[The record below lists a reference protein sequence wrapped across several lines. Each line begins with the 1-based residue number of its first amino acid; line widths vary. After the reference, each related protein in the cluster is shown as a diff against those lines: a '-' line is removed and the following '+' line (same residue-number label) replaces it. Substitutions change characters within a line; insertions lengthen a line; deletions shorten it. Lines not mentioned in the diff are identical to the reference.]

1 MVWIEKYRPSKLCDI
16 IGNQHHVKYLVE
28 WAEAWEN
35 GFNIEKKAV
44 ILYGQAGI
52 GKTSAAHALANEM
65 GWDVIELNASDQRTA
80 GIINRIAGSAS
91 KTGTF
96 EGIGGRKLI
105 ILDEADNLHGGRD
118 RGGSKAISSLIKTTA
133 QPIIIIAND
142 FYKLD
147 VPLKSLCASLKFNNV
162 DIKAIKTLLKN
173 ICEKEDIDIDNKVL
187 EHISKNCNGDVRAA
201 INDLESICIGKDNI
215 SIDDITKTE
224 SDDNKRN
231 VSETIFTFVD
241 KVFKSN
247 DIKKILESSNNINEN
262 PETTIHWFDENI
274 PLVYKDTDELFDAY
288 NLLSKAD
295 IFLGR
300 VHKRQNYTL
309 WKYANTLIC
318 GVGTV
323 GKARSGFVKYSSPKY
338 WSKLKNSKSDRYIKK
353 SIANKVGKLCHIST
367 KKVLS
372 DMLWFIKE
380 LMKNGEYSIIISY
393 ELGLNKDEIAY
404 LFDTKVNSERV
415 KTVYDL
421 VQELKE
427 DDIEIE
433 DIDTDDLVMDIEN
446 SVTEDNNKK
455 VKTKPLDKPQMSLGD
470 F

>member
-1 MVWIEKYRPSKLCDI
+1 MTYTEKYRPNKLCDVV
-16 IGNQHHVKYLVE
+16 GNQHHVKYLVE
-28 WAEAWEN
+28 WAEAWES

-44 ILYGQAGI
+44 ILYGNAGI
-52 GKTSAAHALANEM
+52 GKTSAAHALATEM
-65 GWDVIELNASDQRTA
+65 TWDVIELNASDQRTA
-80 GIINRIAGSAS
+80 GIINRIARSAS

-96 EGIGGRKLI
+96 DGIGGRKLI
-105 ILDEADNLHGGRD
+105 VLDEADNLHGGRD
-118 RGGSKAISSLIKTTA
+118 RGGSKAISNLIKTTA

-147 VPLKSLCASLKFNNV
+147 TTLKSLCASLKFNNV
-162 DIKAIKTLLKN
+162 DTKAIKTLLKD
-173 ICEKEDIDIDNKVL
+173 ICEKENITIDNKVL
-187 EHISKNCNGDVRAA
+187 EQLAKNCNGDVRAA
-201 INDLESICIGKDNI
+201 TNDLESICVGKDHI
-215 SIDDITKTE
+215 SIDDITNTK

-231 VSETIFTFVD
+231 ISETIFTFVD

-247 DIKKILESSNNINEN
+247 DIKKILESSSNINEN

-274 PLVYKDTDELFDAY
+274 PLIYKDTDELHEAY
-288 NLLSKAD
+288 DLLSKAD

-318 GVGTV
+318 GVGSI
-323 GKARSGFVKYSSPKY
+323 GKVRSGFVKYSPPKY

-372 DMLWFIKE
+372 DILWFIKE

-404 LFDTKVNSERV
+404 LFNTKVNSERV

-427 DDIEIE
+427 DDVEID
-433 DIDTDDLVMDIEN
+433 DINTDDLIIDIKN
-446 SVTEDNNKK
+446 NVTEDSDKK

>member
-1 MVWIEKYRPSKLCDI
+1 MTYTEKYRPNKLRDV

-28 WAEAWEN
+28 WAETWEK
-35 GFNIEKKAV
+35 GFNIKKKAV
-44 ILYGQAGI
+44 ILYGNAGV

-65 GWDVIELNASDQRTA
+65 EWNVIELNASDQRTA
-80 GIINRIAGSAS
+80 GIINRIVGSAS

-96 EGIGGRKLI
+96 EGIDGRKLI

-118 RGGSKAISSLIKTTA
+118 RGGSKAISNLIKTTA

-147 VPLKSLCASLKFNNV
+147 TTLKSLCHSLKFNNV
-162 DIKAIKTLLKN
+162 DTKAIKTLLKN
-173 ICEKEDIDIDNKVL
+173 ICKKENIITDNKIL
-187 EHISKNCNGDVRAA
+187 EQIAKNCNGDVRAA
-201 INDLESICIGKDNI
+201 INDLESICIGKTNVHVGDIVDN
-215 SIDDITKTE
+215 DD
-224 SDDNKRN
+224 KRN

-241 KVFKSN
+241 NVFKSN
-247 DIKKILESSNNINEN
+247 DIKKILESSSNINEN
-262 PETTIHWFDENI
+262 PETTIHWFDENM
-274 PLVYKDTDELFDAY
+274 PLIYKDTDELHEAY
-288 NLLSKAD
+288 TLLSKAD

-300 VHKRQNYTL
+300 VHKRQDYTM

-318 GVGTV
+318 GVGTI
-323 GKARSGFVKYSSPKY
+323 GKAHSGFVRYSPPKY

-393 ELGLNKDEIAY
+393 ELGLTKDEIAY
-404 LFDTKVNSERV
+404 LFDCKPNSERV

-421 VQELKE
+421 VQELEE
-427 DDIEIE
+427 DDAE
-433 DIDTDDLVMDIEN
+433 MDELNETIVN
-446 SVTEDNNKK
+446 VKSNVTEDNDKK
-455 VKTKPLDKPQMSLGD
+455 VKTKPQMNLGD

>member
-1 MVWIEKYRPSKLCDI
+1 MTYTEKYRPSKLCDVV
-16 IGNQHHVKYLVE
+16 GNRQHIKYLVE

-44 ILYGQAGI
+44 ILYGNAGV

-96 EGIGGRKLI
+96 EGINGRKLI

-118 RGGSKAISSLIKTTA
+118 RGGSKAISNLIKTTA

-147 VPLKSLCASLKFNNV
+147 TTLKSLCASLKFNNV
-162 DIKAIKTLLKN
+162 DIKSIKILLKN
-173 ICEKEDIDIDNKVL
+173 ICEKENIDIDNKVV
-187 EHISKNCNGDVRAA
+187 EQIAKNCNGDVRAA
-201 INDLESICIGKDNI
+201 INDLESICIGKTRVDVNDVVNN
-215 SIDDITKTE
+215 DD
-224 SDDNKRN
+224 KRN

-247 DIKKILESSNNINEN
+247 NMKEILESSSNINEN

-274 PLVYKDTDELFDAY
+274 PLIYKDTDELHEAY
-288 NLLSKAD
+288 DLLSKAD

-300 VHKRQNYTL
+300 VHKRQDYGM

-318 GVGTV
+318 GVGSV
-323 GKARSGFVKYSSPKY
+323 GKTRSGFVKYSPPKY

-393 ELGLNKDEIAY
+393 ELGLTKDEIAY
-404 LFDTKVNSERV
+404 LFDCKPNSERV

-427 DDIEIE
+427 DDIE
-433 DIDTDDLVMDIEN
+433 MDELN
-446 SVTEDNNKK
+446 ETVVNVKSNVTEENDKK
-455 VKTKPLDKPQMSLGD
+455 IKTKPQMSLGD

>member
-1 MVWIEKYRPSKLCDI
+1 MTYTEKYRPDTLNKV
-16 IGNQHHVKYLVE
+16 IGQHNHINYLRKWSE
-28 WAEAWEN
+28 EWEN
-35 GFNIEKKAV
+35 EIPNKRAI
-44 ILYGQAGI
+44 ILHGQPGV
-52 GKTSAAHALANEM
+52 GKTTIAHALAKENRWE
-65 GWDVIELNASDQRTA
+65 ILELNASNTRTNSLIQRVA
-80 GIINRIAGSAS
+80 NSAS
-91 KTGTF
+91 KSVSFDSTF
-96 EGIGGRKLI
+96 SKRLI
-105 ILDEADNLHGGRD
+105 IFDEVDNLHGNSD
-118 RGGSKAISSLIKTTA
+118 RGGAKAIVNIIKETLN
-133 QPIIIIAND
+133 PVVLIAND

-147 VPLKSLCASLKFNNV
+147 ATLKSLCVSLKFNNV

-173 ICEKEDIDIDNKVL
+173 ICEKENIDVDNKVVEQL
-187 EHISKNCNGDVRAA
+187 AKNCNGDVRAA

-215 SIDDITKTE
+215 SIDDVTKVE
-224 SDDNKRN
+224 SDGNKRN
-231 VSETIFTFVD
+231 INETIFTFVD
-241 KVFKSN
+241 KVFKSKN
-247 DIKKILESSNNINEN
+247 MKEILESSNNINEN
-262 PETTIHWFDENI
+262 PESTIHWFDENI
-274 PLVYKDTDELFDAY
+274 PLIYKDTDELHEAY
-288 NLLSKAD
+288 DLLSKAD

-380 LMKNGEYSIIISY
+380 LMKNGGYSIIISY

-404 LFDTKVNSERV
+404 LFDCKSNSKRV

-427 DDIEIE
+427 DDIEIDE
-433 DIDTDDLVMDIEN
+433 LNEAIVNVN
-446 SVTEDNNKK
+446 SNTTEGNDKK
-455 VKTKPLDKPQMSLGD
+455 IKTKPQMSLGD

>member
-1 MVWIEKYRPSKLCDI
+1 MTYTEKYRPSKLCDVV
-16 IGNQHHVKYLVE
+16 GNRQHIKYLVE

-44 ILYGQAGI
+44 ILYGNAGV

-96 EGIGGRKLI
+96 EGINGRKLI

-118 RGGSKAISSLIKTTA
+118 RGGSKAISNLIKTTA

-147 VPLKSLCASLKFNNV
+147 TTLKSLCASLKFNNV
-162 DIKAIKTLLKN
+162 DIKSIKILLKN
-173 ICEKEDIDIDNKVL
+173 ICEKENIDIDNKVV
-187 EHISKNCNGDVRAA
+187 EQIAKNCNGDVRAA
-201 INDLESICIGKDNI
+201 INDLESICIGKTRVDVNDVVNN
-215 SIDDITKTE
+215 DD
-224 SDDNKRN
+224 KRN

-247 DIKKILESSNNINEN
+247 NMKEILESSSNINEN

-274 PLVYKDTDELFDAY
+274 PLIYKDTDELHEAY
-288 NLLSKAD
+288 DLLSKAD

-300 VHKRQNYTL
+300 VHKRQDYGM

-318 GVGTV
+318 GVGSV
-323 GKARSGFVKYSSPKY
+323 GKTRSGFVKYSPPKY

-353 SIANKVGKLCHIST
+353 SIASKVGKLCHIST

-393 ELGLNKDEIAY
+393 ELGLTKDEIAY
-404 LFDTKVNSERV
+404 LFDCKPNSERV

-427 DDIEIE
+427 DDIE
-433 DIDTDDLVMDIEN
+433 MDELN
-446 SVTEDNNKK
+446 ETVVNVKSNVTEENDKK
-455 VKTKPLDKPQMSLGD
+455 IKTKPQMSLGD

>member
-1 MVWIEKYRPSKLCDI
+1 MTYTEKYRPSKLCDVV
-16 IGNQHHVKYLVE
+16 GNQHHIKYLVE

-80 GIINRIAGSAS
+80 GIISRIAGSAS

-96 EGIGGRKLI
+96 EGISGRKLI

-118 RGGSKAISSLIKTTA
+118 RGGSKAISNLIKTTA
-133 QPIIIIAND
+133 QPVIIIAND

-147 VPLKSLCASLKFNNV
+147 TTLKSLCASLKFNNV
-162 DIKAIKTLLKN
+162 DTKAIKTLLKN
-173 ICEKEDIDIDNKVL
+173 ICEKENIDADNKVVEQL
-187 EHISKNCNGDVRAA
+187 AKNCNGDVRAA
-201 INDLESICIGKDNI
+201 INDLESICVGKTNVGISDVVDNN
-215 SIDDITKTE
+215 D
-224 SDDNKRN
+224 KRN

-241 KVFKSN
+241 KVFKGKN
-247 DIKKILESSNNINEN
+247 IKDIIEMSNNINEN

-300 VHKRQNYTL
+300 VHKRQNYSL

-323 GKARSGFVKYSSPKY
+323 GKARSGFVKYSPPKY

-353 SIANKVGKLCHIST
+353 SIADKVGKLCHIST

-427 DDIEIE
+427 DDIEMDELNEAIVNVKG
-433 DIDTDDLVMDIEN
+433 DI
-446 SVTEDNNKK
+446 TEDNDKK
-455 VKTKPLDKPQMSLGD
+455 IKTKPQMSLGD

>member
-1 MVWIEKYRPSKLCDI
+1 MVWIEKYRPNKLCDV

-28 WAEAWEN
+28 WAEAWES

-44 ILYGQAGI
+44 ILYGNAGI

-80 GIINRIAGSAS
+80 GIISRIAGSAS

-147 VPLKSLCASLKFNNV
+147 TTLKSLCASLKFNNV
-162 DIKAIKTLLKN
+162 GTKAIKTLLKN
-173 ICEKEDIDIDNKVL
+173 ICEKENIDIDNKVVEQL
-187 EHISKNCNGDVRAA
+187 AKNCNGDVRAA
-201 INDLESICIGKDNI
+201 INDLESICVGKTNVGISDVVDNN
-215 SIDDITKTE
+215 D
-224 SDDNKRN
+224 KRN

-247 DIKKILESSNNINEN
+247 NMKEILESSSNINEN

-295 IFLGR
+295 LFLGR

-353 SIANKVGKLCHIST
+353 SIASKVGKLCHIST

-427 DDIEIE
+427 DDIEMDE
-433 DIDTDDLVMDIEN
+433 LNEAMVNVKGDI
-446 SVTEDNNKK
+446 TEDNDKK
-455 VKTKPLDKPQMSLGD
+455 IKTKPQMSLGD

>member
-1 MVWIEKYRPSKLCDI
+1 MVWIEKYRPSKLRDV

-28 WAEAWEN
+28 WAEAWES

-44 ILYGQAGI
+44 ILYGNAGI

-80 GIINRIAGSAS
+80 GIISRIAGSAS

-147 VPLKSLCASLKFNNV
+147 TTLKSLCASLKFNNV
-162 DIKAIKTLLKN
+162 DTKAIKTLLKN
-173 ICEKEDIDIDNKVL
+173 ICEKEDIDIDNKVVEQL
-187 EHISKNCNGDVRAA
+187 AKNCNGDVRAA
-201 INDLESICIGKDNI
+201 INDLESICVGKTNVGISDVVDNN
-215 SIDDITKTE
+215 D
-224 SDDNKRN
+224 KRN

-247 DIKKILESSNNINEN
+247 NMKEILESSSNINEN

-295 IFLGR
+295 MFLGR

-323 GKARSGFVKYSSPKY
+323 GKTRSGFVKYSPPKY

-404 LFDTKVNSERV
+404 LFDTKVNSKRV

-427 DDIEIE
+427 DDIEMDELNEAIVNVKG
-433 DIDTDDLVMDIEN
+433 DI
-446 SVTEDNNKK
+446 TEDNDKK
-455 VKTKPLDKPQMSLGD
+455 IKTKPQMSLGD